1 MAMVSNL
8 YSVEAE
14 RYVIGCLLINPLKIA
29 EMSGIKEESFFDSS
43 HRLIFKAIQD
53 LLDCGA
59 VVDIVTVSDRL
70 AQEKV
75 LEQVGGRAYINDLA
89 LEIIST
95 ANVGYYA
102 QVVADKAMMR
112 RIGHISGNISEMI
125 AAGEEKER
133 VIDRAQDLFL
143 SLCKSHKA
151 SRPFMFSEF
160 IVDVYNG
167 IEGRVANKGKLA
179 GLDSGFHDLNYYT
192 GGLQK
197 SDLVIVAAR
206 PSMGKTALALNIAE
220 NVAEIHAAPV
230 VYFSLEM
237 SKEQLGQRLLT
248 SRCEVN
254 SLKVRNGDLSDNELI
269 KIQKELADAAKLK
282 LIIDDTPGITIAE
295 ITAKCKE
302 LQYSEPLGLVII
314 DYLQLIGNKNA
325 KENRTQ
331 EISDISRGLKNLAR
345 ELNVPVI
352 ALSQLSRAVEQRTCK
367 KPILSDLRE
376 SGSIEQD
383 ADTVLF
389 IYRDEYYNPDNSDK
403 RGKAEIIISKQRNGP
418 VGSFE
423 LLFQPNLTR
432 FKNLHKSDS
441 VG

>member
-1 MAMVSNL
+1 MAMGSNL
-8 YSVEAE
+8 YSAEAE
-14 RYVIGCLLINPLKIA
+14 KYVIGCLLINPLKIA
-29 EMSGIKEESFFDSS
+29 EMGGVKEESFFDSS

-70 AQEKV
+70 AKEKV

-112 RIGHISGNISEMI
+112 RIGRISGNISEMI
-125 AAGEEKER
+125 AAGEDKER

-143 SLCKSHKA
+143 SLSKSHKA

-167 IEGRVANKGKLA
+167 IEGRVANKGKIA

-269 KIQKELADAAKLK
+269 KIQNELADAAKLK

-302 LQYSEPLGLVII
+302 LQYSEPLGLIII

-389 IYRDEYYNPDNSDK
+389 IYRDEYYDPDNSDK
-403 RGKAEIIISKQRNGP
+403 KGKAEIIISKQRNGP